1 MKKMILSGNDWHVT
15 EAGGGGKSY
24 PSSVP
29 GDIHN
34 DLLIA
39 GVIEDPYYA
48 DNSKK
53 CGWVV
58 ERDWSFSKTFTVDGL
73 EDVTELVFD
82 GIDTVSTI
90 YLNGR
95 EIAKT
100 DNMFMQYRID
110 VSNVINKGINN
121 IEVVIHSIRKEL
133 EKYPSENYFGCFNV
147 PRIFVRKAQCH
158 FSWDWAPDFPATGIW
173 KDVYL
178 ETRHDTYIHDYK
190 IKTELDG
197 NVTFFVNMPESSE
210 ILKARRIEIDVDG
223 KTYTYDTT
231 AQKNFF
237 TIKIEE
243 PRLWWPRFLG
253 DQPLYDYS
261 IRMYSDGVLCDEKN
275 GRFGIRTVRLEQKPK
290 RDPDGF
296 TCQLL
301 INETP
306 VFLKGANWV
315 PLDVMAGTI
324 TKDRYEKAIELAYE
338 ANFSMLR
345 IWGGGIYEN
354 DIFYELCDKLGILV
368 WQDFAYACAD
378 VPDNDFDFI
387 NRSIAEAEYQVMRLR
402 NHPSLVIF
410 CGGNE
415 KTGSHGF
422 NKKYGDK
429 LIYYYI
435 RGLVDHLDGT
445 RPYFPSSPWGYGDIG
460 NTQSSGDS
468 HVNSYQKSLKSK
480 REPNNIGI
488 ENFRDLLKTYDPS
501 LASEIAVQGAP
512 LLSSLR
518 KYIPENDLW
527 PIGDMINLHF
537 MRNPYDGTEKYFSQI
552 QQEVAAAFFG
562 EIEGKEDFYKK
573 SSTVH
578 SELARADLEHH
589 KAIIGRCSGTMTWMF
604 NDTWPSGAWPVIDY
618 YMTPMPA
625 YYALKRCYTP
635 QNLII
640 TKTMK
645 GYELFVV
652 NETQETIG
660 YNVKA
665 GICDLSGKG
674 CGEERELS
682 GTIGAYTSVSLLVFG
697 EDIPKNCM
705 MYGKGEIGGK
715 EYQTA
720 MFGTL
725 WKDVEW
731 TDPQL
736 EVSYTAV
743 KDGVT
748 AKLSAK
754 NYARCVN
761 LAVPGRDDLIYSDNY
776 FDMLPGTKKTILIKG
791 KDIDINAI
799 MLRNWLDKWEY

>member
-1 MKKMILSGNDWHVT
+1 MQKILLSGKDWQVC
-15 EAGGGGKSY
+15 EAGNAEKCY
-24 PSSVP
+24 PAEVP
-29 GDIHN
+29 GDIHG
-34 DLLIA
+34 DLFKA
-39 GVIEDPYYA
+39 GVIENPYYA

-53 CGWVV
+53 CSWVV
-58 ERDWSFSKTFTVDGL
+58 ERDWNFSKTFKVEKL

-82 GIDTVSTI
+82 GIDTISTI

-100 DNMFMQYRID
+100 DNMFMQFR
-110 VSNVINKGINN
+110 VNVTDTIKIGENKL
-121 IEVVIHSIRKEL
+121 EVVIHSIRKEL

-190 IKTELDG
+190 IKTDLDG
-197 NVTFFVNMPESSE
+197 SVTFFVNLPESSE
-210 ILKARRIEIDVDG
+210 ILKPREIEIFVDG
-223 KTYTYDTT
+223 KTYHYDTT

-237 TIKIEE
+237 TIEIEN
-243 PRLWWPRFLG
+243 PKLWWPRFLG
-253 DQPLYDYS
+253 DQPLYDYT
-261 IRMYSDGVLCDEKN
+261 IKLFSDGQFCDEKN
-275 GRFGIRTVRLEQKPK
+275 GKFGIRTVRLEEKPK
-290 RDPDGF
+290 KNPEGF

-324 TKDRYEKAIELAYE
+324 TAEKYEKAINLAYE

-345 IWGGGIYEN
+345 VWGGGIYEN
-354 DIFYELCDKLGILV
+354 DVFYEICDKLGILV

-378 VPDNDFDFI
+378 VPDNNFDFI
-387 NRSIAEAEYQVMRLR
+387 NRSIAEAEYQVYRLR

-435 RGLVDHLDGT
+435 RGLVNHLDGT

-518 KYIPENDLW
+518 KYIPEKDLW

-537 MRNPYDGTEKYFSQI
+537 MRNPYDGTEKFFSQI
-552 QQEVAAAFFG
+552 QQEVATAFFG
-562 EIEGKEDFYKK
+562 ELEGMEDFYKK

-589 KAIIGRCSGTMTWMF
+589 KTIIGRCSGTMTWMF
-604 NDTWPSGAWPVIDY
+604 DDTWPSGAWSVVDY
-618 YMTPMPA
+618 YLQPMPA
-625 YYALKRCYTP
+625 YYSLKRCYTP

-652 NETQETIG
+652 NETQDSFS
-660 YNVKA
+660 YSVKA
-665 GICDLSGKG
+665 GICDLGGKP
-674 CGEERELS
+674 CGEEKTFS
-682 GTIGAYTSVSLLVFG
+682 GTVGAYSSVSLFVFP
-697 EDIPKNCM
+697 ENVPENAM
-705 MYGKGEIGGK
+705 MYAKGEIGDK
-715 EYQTA
+715 SYQTA
-720 MFGTL
+720 MFATL
-725 WKDVEW
+725 WKNIKW
-731 TDPQL
+731 L
-736 EVSYTAV
+736 EPELSVSYKAV
-743 KDGVT
+743 KGGVEAT
-748 AKLSAK
+748 FKTK

-761 LAVPGRDDLIYSDNY
+761 LAVLDREDLIYGDNY
-776 FDMLPGTKKTILIKG
+776 FDMLPNTEKTVLIKG
-791 KDIDINAI
+791 ENIDINAI
-799 MLRNWLDKWEY
+799 KVRNWLDKWEY

>member
-1 MKKMILSGNDWHVT
+1 MQKILLSGNDWQVCDANSS
-15 EAGGGGKSY
+15 EKSY
-24 PSSVP
+24 PATVP

-34 DLLIA
+34 DLLKA

-53 CGWVV
+53 CSWVV
-58 ERDWSFSKTFTVDGL
+58 EKDWKYSKTFKVEKL
-73 EDVTELVFD
+73 EDVTDLVFN
-82 GIDTVSTI
+82 GIDTISTI
-90 YLNGR
+90 YLNGK

-100 DNMFMQYRID
+100 DNMFMQFRIN
-110 VSNVINKGINN
+110 VSDTIKIGENKL
-121 IEVVIHSIRKEL
+121 EVVIHSIRKEL

-173 KDVYL
+173 QDVYL

-210 ILKARRIEIDVDG
+210 ILKAREIEIEVDG
-223 KTYTYDTT
+223 RVYHYDTT

-237 TIKIEE
+237 TIQIEN
-243 PRLWWPRFLG
+243 PKLWWPRFLG
-253 DQPLYDYS
+253 DQPLYDYK
-261 IRMYSDGVLCDEKN
+261 IKLFSDGEFCDEKS
-275 GRFGIRTVRLEQKPK
+275 GKFGIRTVRLEQKPK
-290 RDPDGF
+290 KNPDGF

-324 TKDRYEKAIELAYE
+324 TNERYEKAINLAYE

-345 IWGGGIYEN
+345 VWGGGIYEN

-378 VPDNDFDFI
+378 VPDNNFDFI
-387 NRSIAEAEYQVMRLR
+387 NRSIAEAEYQVYRLR

-512 LLSSLR
+512 LLSSLK
-518 KYIPENDLW
+518 KYIPKKDLW
-527 PIGDMINLHF
+527 PIGDMYNLHF
-537 MRNPYDGTEKYFSQI
+537 MRNPYDGTEKFFTQI
-552 QQEVAAAFFG
+552 QQEVATAFFG
-562 EIEGKEDFYKK
+562 KIEGLEDFCKK

-604 NDTWPSGAWPVIDY
+604 DDTWPSGAWSVLDY
-618 YMTPMPA
+618 YLMPMPA
-625 YYALKRCYTP
+625 YYALKRAYTP

-652 NETQETIG
+652 NETQKEFE
-660 YNVKA
+660 YSVKA
-665 GICDLSGKG
+665 GICDLCGNAY
-674 CGEERELS
+674 GEEKEFT
-682 GTIGAYTSVSLLVFG
+682 GTLGAYSSISLFVFP
-697 EDIPKNCM
+697 EDVPKNNF
-705 MYGKGEIGGK
+705 MYAKGEIGGK
-715 EYQTA
+715 IYQTS

-725 WKDVEW
+725 WKEIEWVE
-731 TDPQL
+731 PEL
-736 EVSYTAV
+736 GVSYKAV
-743 KDGVT
+743 DGGVEAIFT
-748 AKLSAK
+748 AK
-754 NYARCVN
+754 NFARCVN
-761 LAVPGRDDLIYSDNY
+761 LAVLDRDDLIYSDNY
-776 FDMLPGTKKTILIKG
+776 FDMLPNSKKTVLIKG
-791 KDIDINAI
+791 KDIDLNSVKV
-799 MLRNWLDKWEY
+799 RNWLDKWEY

>member
-1 MKKMILSGNDWHVT
+1 MEKILLNGSDWRVC
-15 EAGGGGKSY
+15 EAGSNEKSY
-24 PSSVP
+24 PATVP

-34 DLLIA
+34 DLLKA
-39 GVIEDPYYA
+39 GVIENPYYA

-58 ERDWSFSKTFTVDGL
+58 EKDWKYSKIFKVEKL
-73 EDVTELVFD
+73 EDVTELIFD
-82 GIDTVSTI
+82 GIDTVSTV
-90 YLNGR
+90 YLNGK

-100 DNMFMQYRID
+100 DNMFMQFRI
-110 VSNVINKGINN
+110 NVTDIIKIGENKL
-121 IEVVIHSIRKEL
+121 EVVIHSIRKEL
-133 EKYPSENYFGCFNV
+133 SKYPSENYFGCFNV
-147 PRIFVRKAQCH
+147 QRIFIRKAQCH

-190 IKTELDG
+190 IKTDLDG
-197 NVTFFVNMPESSE
+197 HITFFVNMPESSE
-210 ILKARRIEIDVDG
+210 ILKAREIEITVDG
-223 KTYTYDTT
+223 KTYHYDTT

-237 TIKIEE
+237 TVKIDN
-243 PRLWWPRFLG
+243 PKLWWPRFLG
-253 DQPLYDYS
+253 DQPLYDYKVKLF
-261 IRMYSDGVLCDEKN
+261 SDGQFCDEKS
-275 GRFGIRTVRLEQKPK
+275 GKFGIRTVRLEQKPK
-290 RDPDGF
+290 ENPDGF

-324 TKDRYEKAIELAYE
+324 TGEKYEKAIELAYE

-345 IWGGGIYEN
+345 VWGGGIYEN
-354 DIFYELCDKLGILV
+354 DIFYEICDKLGILV

-387 NRSIAEAEYQVMRLR
+387 NRSIAEAEYQVYRLR

-518 KYIPENDLW
+518 RYIPEKDLW

-537 MRNPYDGTEKYFSQI
+537 MRNPYDGTEKFFSQI

-562 EIEGKEDFYKK
+562 ESDGIEDFCKK
-573 SSTVH
+573 STTVH

-589 KAIIGRCSGTMTWMF
+589 KTIIGRCSGTMTWMF
-604 NDTWPSGAWPVIDY
+604 DDTWPSGAWSIVDY
-618 YMTPMPA
+618 YMQPMPA
-625 YYALKRCYTP
+625 YYALKRAYTP

-645 GYELFVV
+645 GFELFVV
-652 NETQETIG
+652 NETQESFK
-660 YNVKA
+660 YSVNA
-665 GICDLSGKG
+665 GICDLSDKGYGK
-674 CGEERELS
+674 EQTFK
-682 GTIGAYTSVSLLVFG
+682 GTVGAYSSVSLYVFPEDVPQNNLMYAKGKIG
-697 EDIPKNCM
+697 EN
-705 MYGKGEIGGK
+705 
-715 EYQTA
+715 EYQTS
-720 MFGTL
+720 MFATL
-725 WKDVEW
+725 WKEINW
-731 TDPQL
+731 IEP
-736 EVSYTAV
+736 EISVSYKKV
-743 KDGVT
+743 DGGVEAT
-748 AKLSAK
+748 FKTK
-754 NYARCVN
+754 NFARCVN
-761 LAVPGRDDLIYSDNY
+761 LADLDREDLIYGDNY
-776 FDMLPGTKKTILIKG
+776 FDMLPGTEKTVLIKG
-791 KDIDINAI
+791 ENINIDEIKV
-799 MLRNWLDKWEY
+799 RNWLDKWEY